1 MTDLATSLRAF
12 AETWQGLAEVCGQLT
27 DEQWAA
33 PTDLPGWSV
42 KDNVSHVVAEELFL
56 LGEPGPDHELP
67 ADLPHVKS
75 DFARSIEVPIDFRR
89 ALPGAQVLAEL
100 KAVTA
105 RRLDVLRNYT
115 EADLDETV
123 DFAGRNMPLRTVLG
137 IRAFDCWTHEQDVRR
152 AVGVPLALD
161 GLGAALTQARL
172 LRALAHWADEV
183 PAAAGRTVILETT
196 GPRPTT
202 TTLALGGVPADGE
215 PAVRITTDFETFLLL
230 TTGRAAYDAV
240 AAGVALEGDIELG
253 RELCRHMAVTP

>member
-1 MTDLATSLRAF
+1 MTDLATYIRAF
-12 AETWQGLAEVCGQLT
+12 EETWHGLAEVCEQLT

-56 LGEPGPDHELP
+56 LGEPGPEHELP

-75 DFARSIEVPIDFRR
+75 EFARSIEVPIDFRR
-89 ALPGAQVLAEL
+89 SLPGAQVLAEL

-105 RRLDVLRNYT
+105 RRLDVVRGYT
-115 EADLDETV
+115 ETGLDEKV
-123 DFAGRNMPLRTVLG
+123 DFAGRTMPLRTVLG

-161 GLGAALTQARL
+161 SLGAALTQARL
-172 LRALAHWADEV
+172 LRALSGWDEEV
-183 PAAAGRTVILETT
+183 PAAAGRTVVLQTT
-196 GPRPTT
+196 GPHATT
-202 TTLALGGVPADGE
+202 TTLVLGSAPDGE

-230 TTGRAAYDAV
+230 TTGRLAYDAV
-240 AAGVALEGDIELG
+240 AARVSLDGDTGLG
-253 RELCRHMAVTP
+253 EELCRHMAVTP